1 MTTSKHSKF
10 SSGPQE
16 VPGGHRGGWEHCRQ
30 RPLLLALAVL
40 VTTVLWALILS
51 ILLSRASTERGALLG
66 SQDQLRTNVS
76 KQTAVIGT
84 LEEDIRACNSRCLGT
99 QAQLQSTRAALVE
112 TQKKLIQHE
121 RALEE
126 LSTRVTQG
134 LAEAGRDRENV
145 RNELF
150 RAREAIR
157 FQNSSC
163 EECAASWLPFEGS
176 CYLFSRSASTWEEAQ
191 RNCVGFGAHLVI
203 IGGLDEQ
210 GFLSRDTRGDGYWL
224 GLKAVRSPGQNQNHQ
239 WVDGVPV
246 SFSYWNL
253 GEPNDSRGQ
262 EDCVMMLDTGLWN
275 DAPCEE
281 KMSWI
286 CEKRR
291 SC

>member
-10 SSGPQE
+10 GSGPQE
-16 VPGGHRGGWEHCRQ
+16 VPGGRCGGWEHCRQ

-66 SQDQLRTNVS
+66 SQDQLRTN
-76 KQTAVIGT
+76 G
-84 LEEDIRACNSRCLGT
+84 LGT
-99 QAQLQSTRAALVE
+99 QAQLQTTRAELLE

-121 RALEE
+121 HALKE

-224 GLKAVRSPGQNQNHQ
+224 GLKAVRSAGQIQDHR

-275 DAPCEE
+275 DAPCEG